1 MFWVL
6 LLNTALNLEQYLG
19 NDQKQIDLDKRVQL
33 Y

>member
-6 LLNTALNLEQYLG
+6 FLNTALNLAQYLA